1 MFSRTLLC
9 GVGLAGICG
18 VLTAGGAQAATETEA
33 AKVDEV
39 IVTAQKHSENLQ
51 NVPISITALNEAALA
66 RSGVTTLDSIQRYA
80 PGLTMSTVGSGFVSY
95 TYMRGS
101 GTNQIDSGSDPSVA
115 FFVDEVYLTGTAG
128 LQFDLFDVARVEVL
142 KGPQGTLFGR
152 NAAAGAISITTKRP
166 DANFNGALAVDA
178 GDYSAYSARA
188 TVTGPVTDDGKV
200 LFRLSGALKEHGPY
214 THNLAGGEDPGSI
227 NSAGGRAQLEV
238 LGDNTTVLFS
248 ADALRARNGMT
259 NQFLSSASKAAF
271 IAPADLA
278 LLPAGETFYN
288 HYYNVN
294 GHENQDV
301 FGFTAR
307 VESTTPLGKLTS
319 ISAVRSNTFDRVQD
333 QDGTILAS
341 YGLNSNE
348 RDRSFSQEVRLAND
362 WQRFHW
368 LGGLYYYN
376 NTTDRQDQVIAGPNF
391 ATTAFRNTV
400 STDRNHLTTQS
411 FAVFAQATYDLT
423 DQFSVTAGGRFTHD
437 HKEDQ
442 RFVQRFTFPSYT
454 VDPKANWSSF
464 DPSVT
469 LNYHVTPAVL
479 LYASYRRG
487 FKSGG
492 FQTLLPASAALAAV
506 PFQPER
512 VNSYETGIKSEWF
525 DHRLRANISVFRSDV
540 GNQQILRT
548 VTTAGVTNNIIDNAG
563 RTRTNG
569 VDMAFTAM
577 PVSGLR
583 LEANMTYQQARF
595 AEYLSGGV
603 SFAGKHQLRSPDFT
617 GSFGAEYTF
626 NLADNGGLTLRG
638 EYNYQSAVF
647 FDAANTKLTGVY
659 QPAFG
664 LTNVRLTYA
673 PLNAKWNV
681 AVWGKNLAD
690 TEYFRNIA
698 VAGVTG
704 LGVPGDPR
712 TWGVSLQLN
721 F

>member
-1 MFSRTLLC
+1 MSIRTLLC
-9 GVGLAGICG
+9 GASLVGICG
-18 VLTAGGAQAATETEA
+18 VLAASGAQAATETEA

-66 RSGVTTLDSIQRYA
+66 RSGVTSLDSIQRYA

-166 DANFNGALAVDA
+166 DATFNGALAADI

-188 TVTGPVTDDGKV
+188 TVTGPVTNDGKV

-214 THNLAGGEDPGSI
+214 THNLAGGDDPGAI
-227 NSAGGRAQLEV
+227 NSAGGRAQLEI

-259 NQFLSSASKAAF
+259 NQFISSASKAAF
-271 IAPADLA
+271 IAPGDLA
-278 LLPAGETFYN
+278 LLPAGETFYS
-288 HYYNVN
+288 HYYNVD

-333 QDGTILAS
+333 QDGTILAA
-341 YGLNSNE
+341 YGLNSKE

-362 WQRFHW
+362 WRRFHW

-376 NTTDRQDQVIAGPNF
+376 NTTDRQDQVLAGPYF

-442 RFVQRFTFPSYT
+442 RFVQRFTFPSFT

-512 VNSYETGIKSEWF
+512 VNSYEAGIKSEWF
-525 DHRLRANISVFRSDV
+525 EHRLRANVSVFRSDV
-540 GNQQILRT
+540 SNQQILRT

-569 VDMAFTAM
+569 VDVALTAM

-595 AEYLSGGV
+595 VEYDSGGV
-603 SFAGKHQLRSPDFT
+603 SFAGHRQLRSPDFT

-626 NLADNGGLTLRG
+626 SLADNGGLTLRG
-638 EYNYQSAVF
+638 EYNYQSEVY

-690 TEYFRNIA
+690 TRYFRNIA

-712 TWGVSLQLN
+712 TWGTSLQLN